1 VVKST
6 RAPGGSPAAKSC
18 LCAPNR
24 PLSKYDA
31 GDARRDVR
39 PRILKGADLVAA
51 SAAIAGN
58 AAKLPPDL
66 SHRVIAE
73 HEPPIEGEA
82 PFALNRAFARN
93 RRSSRSRWTFL
104 GRDGLRTGGRRPLT
118 GFFGLNRS
126 ALSGKSGAGV
136 EMGAGAI
143 PIAATSMPCKWAT
156 VPEEPAALGGPRMK

>member
-1 VVKST
+1 MF
-6 RAPGGSPAAKSC
+6 APAFPT
-18 LCAPNR
+18 
-24 PLSKYDA
+24 
-31 GDARRDVR
+31 
-39 PRILKGADLVAA
+39 GADLVAA

-58 AAKLPPDL
+58 AAKLPPNL
-66 SHRVIAE
+66 SRRVIAE
-73 HEPPIEGEA
+73 REPPTEGEA

-93 RRSSRSRWTFL
+93 RWSSCSRWTFL

-156 VPEEPAALGGPRMK
+156 VPEEPAALGGPRTK